1 MNVKIIGTQQI
12 MNDSMYLLHL
22 LHEKSIQFAFPEMSN
37 LSLWISTFMNYT
49 FFLLYKNNFC
59 YINYFSP
66 ESFQRLNEELV
77 CEVSTYFP
85 SNSLKNFSVHLS
97 QFMRQEECKRET
109 ALSCDKHQQTIPR
122 GLFWR
127 PVWNMAFLLVS

>member
-1 MNVKIIGTQQI
+1 

-59 YINYFSP
+59 YINFFSP

-97 QFMRQEECKRET
+97 
-109 ALSCDKHQQTIPR
+109 
-122 GLFWR
+122 
-127 PVWNMAFLLVS
+127 